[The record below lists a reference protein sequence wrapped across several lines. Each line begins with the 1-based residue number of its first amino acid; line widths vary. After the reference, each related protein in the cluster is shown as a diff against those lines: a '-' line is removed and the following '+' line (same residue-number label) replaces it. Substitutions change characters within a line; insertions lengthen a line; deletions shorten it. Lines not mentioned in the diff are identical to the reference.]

1 MNSREYLKLILD
13 SASTVS
19 TAINSFNST
28 SEQSD
33 STVTQLHHNHQQQHH
48 DETETSENLVIKMLT
63 TLMPSLMTDDESL
76 SNVSMKRTNLVPSSS
91 SIDYSGLRSDQ
102 WIAPVIALAGNSI
115 NLKSIFISNSINL
128 KSIFTCNSMSLK
140 SISTSNSM
148 SLKSILLVIQ

>member
-13 SASTVS
+13 STPTVS

-33 STVTQLHHNHQQQHH
+33 STVTQLHHMHQQQQHH
-48 DETETSENLVIKMLT
+48 DETETSENFVIKMLT

-76 SNVSMKRTNLVPSSS
+76 SNVSLKRTNLVPSSS
-91 SIDYSGLRSDQ
+91 SIYYSGLRSDQ

-115 NLKSIFISNSINL
+115 NLK
-128 KSIFTCNSMSLK
+128 
-140 SISTSNSM
+140 
-148 SLKSILLVIQ
+148 